1 MRVELA
7 DGWIELDGEIVLSS
21 SFSSVDEAEAYVTQA
36 IREKSIEQT
45 MLKFIAKI
53 SKSWARKDICEAGDL
68 NNSIWAAILKHRDDP
83 YRWNVRYLKGRAVYA
98 AKQLLRGSSIDLLPY
113 DKDDEI
119 EPVQKSFE
127 SLYSLINSLK
137 SEKQRHVL
145 TLTAQGMHPKT
156 IAEELELTVT
166 QVRNA
171 KAKGNVLLRGK
182 IEKMSNEQKAD
193 LR

>member
-1 MRVELA
+1 
-7 DGWIELDGEIVLSS
+7 
-21 SFSSVDEAEAYVTQA
+21 
-36 IREKSIEQT
+36 
-45 MLKFIAKI
+45 
-53 SKSWARKDICEAGDL
+53 
-68 NNSIWAAILKHRDDP
+68 
-83 YRWNVRYLKGRAVYA
+83 
-98 AKQLLRGSSIDLLPY
+98 
-113 DKDDEI
+113 
-119 EPVQKSFE
+119 
-127 SLYSLINSLK
+127 
-137 SEKQRHVL
+137 VL